1 MIKYKYIKTISAA
14 LISAM
19 LITGCSAHN
28 SGSTAND
35 SSRGVTTSSTDT
47 SAATEKNTNGDS
59 SDNSTNESSDS
70 ASNTSSSAT
79 TVSNVTSI
87 DTSDMFTNRDREI
100 GYDESTSVKLALNG
114 DSISSSSSSVA
125 ISGSTA
131 MISEEGTYIISG
143 TLDDGMII
151 IDAYKN
157 AKIQLVLDNASINSS
172 TSAVIYICNADK
184 VFITLAAGS
193 ENTLS
198 NGGEYIA
205 IDDNNIDAVIFSKD
219 DLTLNG
225 SGILTIN
232 AGAGHGIVSKDDL
245 VITGGTYNITAAGH
259 GLSANDSIRI
269 ADGSFTILSGKDG
282 IHAENSEDEALGFV
296 YIAGG
301 DLNITAQGEG
311 ISAGYYLMIDN
322 GSYDITTEGTESDDS
337 AKGLKAAG
345 NLIVNDGTFTISTT
359 DDCLH
364 SNSDMSI
371 NRGSFSI
378 ATGDDGL
385 HADNDLIINSGVIDI
400 TDCYE
405 GLEGLTITVN
415 DGTININA
423 SDDGINAAGGTD
435 SSGFGG
441 FGHDAFSADSDANI

>member
-28 SGSTAND
+28 SGSTTNY
-35 SSRGVTTSSTDT
+35 SSHGVLASSTDAST
-47 SAATEKNTNGDS
+47 AAGKNTDGDS
-59 SDNSTNESSDS
+59 SDNPTNESSGS
-70 ASNTSSSAT
+70 ASNSSSSAT
-79 TVSNVTSI
+79 TISNATSI
-87 DTSDMFTNRDREI
+87 DTSDMFTNRDKEI
-100 GYDESTSVKLALNG
+100 GYDESTSVKLTLNG

-131 MISEEGTYIISG
+131 TISEEGIYIISG

-151 IDAYKN
+151 IDADKN

-172 TSAVIYICNADK
+172 TSAAIYVCKADK

-225 SGILTIN
+225 IGILTIN
-232 AGAGHGIVSKDDL
+232 AGTDHGIVSKDDL

-269 ADGSFTILSGKDG
+269 ADGTLYPA
-282 IHAENSEDEALGFV
+282 H
-296 YIAGG
+296 
-301 DLNITAQGEG
+301 
-311 ISAGYYLMIDN
+311 
-322 GSYDITTEGTESDDS
+322 
-337 AKGLKAAG
+337 
-345 NLIVNDGTFTISTT
+345 
-359 DDCLH
+359 
-364 SNSDMSI
+364 
-371 NRGSFSI
+371 
-378 ATGDDGL
+378 
-385 HADNDLIINSGVIDI
+385 
-400 TDCYE
+400 
-405 GLEGLTITVN
+405 
-415 DGTININA
+415 
-423 SDDGINAAGGTD
+423 
-435 SSGFGG
+435 
-441 FGHDAFSADSDANI
+441 